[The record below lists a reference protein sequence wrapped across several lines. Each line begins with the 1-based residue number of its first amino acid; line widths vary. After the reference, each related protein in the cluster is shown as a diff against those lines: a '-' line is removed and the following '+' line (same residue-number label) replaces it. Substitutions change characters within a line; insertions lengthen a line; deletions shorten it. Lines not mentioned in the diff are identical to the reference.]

1 MAPAKFPR
9 ATSPPSKW
17 VHIWS
22 PPRTVQSSRFQ
33 PWSSHPAGALGY
45 FPARGRPSEALTL
58 PPSAFQAAWE
68 GTEGPVPASGGG
80 GWEGGAHTAGR
91 GSRRGSRAQ
100 PSARDALQLPRCGRP
115 EARPAAPRPPPGPS
129 PPDPPGR
136 APAALRPRPGH
147 HTRPRLTPPARVPP
161 RSLPAPAV
169 TWRAT
174 RRRNRTAGR
183 GPRLSERGAPGAS
196 AGIGVRPPPPCVPRA
211 PPPRCSPFW
220 ARFGRRRSRPPRPRT
235 WCAWTRPARCGP
247 CGPSGG
253 APASGELR
261 AGTPRSRRPN

>member
-80 GWEGGAHTAGR
+80 GKEGRTRPGGAPDAEAGHSPR
-91 GSRRGSRAQ
+91 LETRSSFRAAGARKPGQQ
-100 PSARDALQLPRCGRP
+100 PHAHRP
-115 EARPAAPRPPPGPS
+115 DRPHPTL
-129 PPDPPGR
+129 
-136 APAALRPRPGH
+136 PAALRPRPGH
-147 HTRPRLTPPARVPP
+147 HARPRLTPPARVPP